1 MMSEQEHKIHEA
13 RILKGRQAA
22 IAYEAFLKGFILEQH
37 AELFEAFMSASVEA
51 EALLEIKRM
60 QIVLTTLESN
70 IKTHIAV
77 GDESQRA
84 LTEGRDK

>member
-1 MMSEQEHKIHEA
+1 MNEQEVKIHDA
-13 RILKGRQAA
+13 RILKGRQATV
-22 IAYEAFLKGFILEQH
+22 AYNSFLKDFILEQH
-37 AELFEAFMSASVEA
+37 AELFEAFMDAPVEA

-60 QIVLTTLESN
+60 QLVLTTLESN
-70 IKTHIAV
+70 VKTHIAM